1 MQKLHLLIE
10 FLQLILVDIILKRL
24 TRLWAQITSLD
35 IMQNQDGC
43 TLILLRQG
51 GECLVQLLQGC
62 LCLFATRAFC
72 IELLDKLLELRVDI
86 LCINLTSTNLCDVS
100 IFRIVKIPFLTTLY
114 RSKEFTIACQQYL
127 IGSLIKLHL
136 YSSDA
141 GFMIKLIFALLPS
154 KSLQFGRLYHA
165 GHHTKVLG
173 KHIPIDTTFRQAFKV
188 HDVVAME
195 DVTNMQEQPV
205 NRFQVLLQL
214 VHKHTQRLIYVELQ
228 RILDVLFHRIGEGVI
243 DDSAPGL
250 LMLVE
255 DTIGT

>member
-1 MQKLHLLIE
+1 
-10 FLQLILVDIILKRL
+10 
-24 TRLWAQITSLD
+24 
-35 IMQNQDGC
+35 MQNQNGC

-51 GECLVQLLQGC
+51 GKRLVQLLQGS
-62 LCLFATRAFC
+62 LCLFTTRAFC
-72 IELLDKLLELRVDI
+72 IELLDKLLEFRVDI
-86 LCINLTSTNLCDVS
+86 LCINLTSTDLCNVS
-100 IFRIVKIPFLTTLY
+100 ILRIVKIPLLTRLS
-114 RSKEFTIACQQYL
+114 RSKEFTITCQQYL
-127 IGSLIKLHL
+127 IGPLIKLHFH
-136 YSSDA
+136 SGDA

-154 KSLQFGRLYHA
+154 KALQFGRLYHA

-214 VHKHTQRLIYVELQ
+214 IHKHTQRLIHIKLQ
-228 RILDVLFHRIGEGVI
+228 RILDVLFHRIGEGII
-243 DDSAPGL
+243 DDGAPRL